1 MLQRIVFTAAM
12 FALGF
17 GLWAQTNAVNNF
29 MNARITQNA
38 NVSISVKDLDTGK
51 NLHQF
56 RSNNTAVPAS
66 VMKLISTATMLEM
79 YGPDFRFETRLEY
92 DGTLGADGVLRGNI
106 IIRGGGDPS
115 LGSDKMGDKA
125 FLDKWVDALQ
135 AAGIKAVQGAVVAD
149 ARIFD
154 REAQNPKWIW
164 EDLGNYYSPGVHG
177 ISYLDNTMRVFFRS
191 GRIGSTPE
199 IVRYT
204 PEVEGMQFDVQLK
217 STSIGYDS
225 AYFYGPAFVNY
236 RSVHGA
242 IPANRNEFMVRA
254 DLPNPSLVLA
264 HHLRARMVARAINV
278 SDIATDNVTLISSQ
292 TQIVHRHL
300 SPPLVD
306 IITETNVKSNNHY
319 AEYLFRYLG
328 ASSGAEG
335 TTARSIRAIN
345 AFWRARGLPVDQMFV
360 SDGSGL
366 SPTNGVSANFFVELL
381 VYMDQKSKYSLA
393 FRNSLAVAGKTGTLS
408 SFLKDTTLNS
418 KVFAKS
424 GTLSRVKSYA
434 GYIEN
439 NGKRY
444 AFAIIVNNPN
454 GSSAAVTKRMADFLV
469 EVGR

>member
-177 ISYLDNTMRVFFRS
+177 ISYLDNTMRVFFR
-191 GRIGSTPE
+191 
-199 IVRYT
+199 
-204 PEVEGMQFDVQLK
+204 
-217 STSIGYDS
+217 
-225 AYFYGPAFVNY
+225 
-236 RSVHGA
+236 
-242 IPANRNEFMVRA
+242 
-254 DLPNPSLVLA
+254 
-264 HHLRARMVARAINV
+264 
-278 SDIATDNVTLISSQ
+278 
-292 TQIVHRHL
+292 
-300 SPPLVD
+300 
-306 IITETNVKSNNHY
+306 
-319 AEYLFRYLG
+319 
-328 ASSGAEG
+328 
-335 TTARSIRAIN
+335 
-345 AFWRARGLPVDQMFV
+345 
-360 SDGSGL
+360 
-366 SPTNGVSANFFVELL
+366 
-381 VYMDQKSKYSLA
+381 
-393 FRNSLAVAGKTGTLS
+393 
-408 SFLKDTTLNS
+408 
-418 KVFAKS
+418 
-424 GTLSRVKSYA
+424 
-434 GYIEN
+434 
-439 NGKRY
+439 
-444 AFAIIVNNPN
+444 
-454 GSSAAVTKRMADFLV
+454 
-469 EVGR
+469 

>member
-1 MLQRIVFTAAM
+1 
-12 FALGF
+12 
-17 GLWAQTNAVNNF
+17 
-29 MNARITQNA
+29 
-38 NVSISVKDLDTGK
+38 
-51 NLHQF
+51 
-56 RSNNTAVPAS
+56 
-66 VMKLISTATMLEM
+66 
-79 YGPDFRFETRLEY
+79 
-92 DGTLGADGVLRGNI
+92 LGADGVLRGNI
-106 IIRGGGDPS
+106 IIRGGGDPT

-125 FLDKWVDALQ
+125 FLDKWASAIQ
-135 AAGIKAVQGAVVAD
+135 AVGIKSIQGAVVAD

-177 ISYLDNTMRVFFRS
+177 ISYLDNTLRVFFRS

-242 IPANRNEFMVRA
+242 IPANRNEFLVRA
-254 DLPNPSLVLA
+254 DLPNPSLTLA
-264 HHLRARMVARAINV
+264 QHLRTRLV
-278 SDIATDNVTLISSQ
+278 SRGIDVRDVPTDNVALIGAQSQ
-292 TQIVHRHL
+292 TIHKHL
-300 SPPLVD
+300 SVPLIEV
-306 IITETNVKSNNHY
+306 INETNIKSNNHY

-328 ASSGAEG
+328 ANNGNEG

-345 AFWRARGLPVDQMFV
+345 AFWRLRGLPVDQMFV

-366 SPTNGVSANFFVELL
+366 SPTNGVSANFFVDLL
-381 VYMDQKSKYSLA
+381 VYMDKRSRHSAA

-408 SFLKDTTLNS
+408 SFLKDTTLDS
-418 KVFAKS
+418 KVYAKS

-444 AFAIIVNNPN
+444 AFAVIVNNPN
-454 GSSAAVTKRMADFLV
+454 GSSAAVTKRIADFLV
-469 EVGR
+469 EVGK